1 MPDLEDAREL
11 VILDFDEAR
20 EIELLAF
27 VELRAEDDELRAEED
42 VT

>member
-11 VILDFDEAR
+11 VILDLDEAR

-27 VELRAEDDELRAEED
+27 VELRAEDDKVRAEED

>member
-1 MPDLEDAREL
+1 MPYWEDAREL
-11 VILDFDEAR
+11 VIFDLDEAR

-27 VELRAEDDELRAEED
+27 VELRAEDDELRAKED

>member
-11 VILDFDEAR
+11 VILDLDEAR

-27 VELRAEDDELRAEED
+27 VELRAEDDELRAEEG